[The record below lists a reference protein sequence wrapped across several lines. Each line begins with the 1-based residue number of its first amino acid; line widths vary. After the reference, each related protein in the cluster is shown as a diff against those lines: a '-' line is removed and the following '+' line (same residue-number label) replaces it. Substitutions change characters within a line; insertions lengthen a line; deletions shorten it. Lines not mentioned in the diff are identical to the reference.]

1 MKKLLFL
8 IVALALPLM
17 AQPKGKLFI
26 IGGGSRPAYMMEK
39 FIELAGGY
47 ESKIIIV
54 PNASSV
60 PRSEVWD
67 HATEFEKLGCKNVKA
82 LYFGPGEAD
91 KPENVKELEG
101 VKAIFFSGGDQV
113 KLKNEVGDG
122 KFFKKIKD
130 IYENGGIIG
139 GTSAGAAVMSKV
151 MITGEELI
159 VKDSNYVF
167 FTVTANNVETKE
179 GFGFLTDVI
188 IDQHF
193 LVRKRQNRLI
203 TATLEHNLPG
213 IGIDESTAIVVD
225 EGRYFTVLGESGVLI
240 INPLTGKRLK
250 DHNGL
255 VSGRDMTMHLLMNGD
270 RYDMKTNTILYD
282 QH

>member
-1 MKKLLFL
+1 MKKLIIFPLLFSF
-8 IVALALPLM
+8 ALF

-26 IGGGSRPAYMMEK
+26 IGGGQRSVEMMTK

-47 ESKIIIV
+47 DAKVVII
-54 PNASSV
+54 PNASEL

-67 HATEFEKLGCKNVKA
+67 HASEFEKLGCKNVKA
-82 LYFGPGEAD
+82 LYFDPGHAD
-91 KPENVKELEG
+91 DPENLKELEDA
-101 VKAIFFSGGDQV
+101 KAIFFSGGDQV
-113 KLKNEVGDG
+113 KLRTEVGKG
-122 KFFKKIKD
+122 KLYNRIKE
-130 IYENGGIIG
+130 IYENGGVVG

-151 MITGEELI
+151 MITGNELV
-159 VKDSNYVF
+159 VKDSEYVF
-167 FTVTANNVETKE
+167 FTVNANNVETKD
-179 GFGFLTDVI
+179 GFGFLENVI

-203 TATLEHNLPG
+203 CVAIEHQLPG
-213 IGIDESTAIVVD
+213 IGIDESTAIIVE

-255 VSGRDMTMHLLMNGD
+255 VSARDITMHLLMNGD
-270 RYDMKTNTILYD
+270 RYDMQTNTILND